1 MYLEHVPARKSSKW
15 VAPSAEEMAKLR
27 REAGTDETVMAHN
40 DVEQRGALSGETERG
55 ADGIDG
61 KTKQP
66 ERNESTTHAENV
78 IR

>member
-27 REAGTDETVMAHN
+27 REAGTDETAMAHD

-61 KTKQP
+61 KTEQ
-66 ERNESTTHAENV
+66 RNASTSHAEKI